1 MTQAE
6 MGALT
11 HHGGRI
17 DAARTLFP
25 DAPTPWLDLSTGI
38 NPVPWTPPQGL
49 AVDAAP
55 LPDRTALAS
64 LEALAAAHF
73 GVAAERVAAVP
84 GSEMALRLLPQLGVP
99 QPIVAVRPSY
109 GTHGAVASSRVDQS
123 GLDDWAGQA
132 GSLLIANPNNPDG
145 VHRSPEQLA
154 RLAAVQAKAGG
165 WLILDEA
172 FADAMS
178 ELGPGFGGG
187 ERVVVLRSFGK
198 FFGLAGVR
206 LGFVIAAP
214 DILARLRDLLGDWP
228 VSAHAIAWGR
238 AAYADRAWIAA
249 TRTALVER
257 AAALDALLAQHGLN
271 AQGACPLFRMV
282 ETPAAPAI
290 FWRLAAAGIL
300 VRPFADAP
308 ERLRFGVPAAAAE
321 LERLDEALRHG

>member
-17 DAARTLFP
+17 DTARALFP
-25 DAPTPWLDLSTGI
+25 QVTEPWLDLSTGI
-38 NPVPWTPPQGL
+38 NPVPWTAPEGL

-55 LPDRTALAS
+55 LPDRSALAR

-73 GVAAERVAAVP
+73 GVPVERVAAVP
-84 GSEMALRLLPQLGVP
+84 GSEMALRLLPLLGMA
-99 QPIVAVRPSY
+99 QPIVAVRPTY
-109 GTHGAVASSRVDQS
+109 GTHGAIATAHVDHAA
-123 GLDDWAGQA
+123 LDDWMGRP
-132 GSLLIANPNNPDG
+132 GSLLLANPNNPDG
-145 VHRSPEQLA
+145 VYRSPKHLA
-154 RLAAVQAKAGG
+154 RLAAAQARAGG

-172 FADAMS
+172 FADAMP
-178 ELGPGFGGG
+178 EPGFDGD
-187 ERVVVLRSFGK
+187 EQVVVLRSFGK

-214 DILARLRDLLGDWP
+214 DVLVRLRDLLGDWP
-228 VSAHAIAWGR
+228 VSAHAIAWGS
-238 AAYADRAWIAA
+238 AAYADRTWIEA

-257 AAALDALLAQHGLN
+257 ARVMDAVLARHGLM
-271 AQGACPLFRMV
+271 ARGACPLFRVV
-282 ETPAAPAI
+282 ETPDAAVI
-290 FWRLAAAGIL
+290 FHRLAAAGIL

-308 ERLRFGVPAAAAE
+308 NRLRFGVPAATAD